1 MINIITFKER
11 SWLPLLL
18 KSAVHYHDLET
29 LYTLALFCTFMH
41 SFLNFLLQESYS
53 LASPSP
59 ALRAVARGDT
69 MLVIYKL
76 KVTDNL

>member
-1 MINIITFKER
+1 MIIITAE
-11 SWLPLLL
+11 
-18 KSAVHYHDLET
+18 HYHDLET
-29 LYTLALFCTFMH
+29 LYTLALFCTFIH

-69 MLVIYKL
+69 MLVIYRL

>member
-1 MINIITFKER
+1 MIIIT
-11 SWLPLLL
+11 
-18 KSAVHYHDLET
+18 AVHYHDLET
-29 LYTLALFCTFMH
+29 LYTLALFCT
-41 SFLNFLLQESYS
+41 FLNFLLQESYS

-69 MLVIYKL
+69 MLVIYRL